1 MNTRE
6 ALPAPAPREVFCR
19 QHLVFIRHPGR
30 DEPLFRFP
38 ALSTGCTS
46 APYGVF
52 RPLVLDACRVL
63 TNRAAN
69 IQEDEDG
76 DFLASDIQG
85 RNRIEVDDTPL
96 DVDCYYFLG
105 PPEVEAN
112 RNYPIV
118 KTLSAFT
125 FPSVLPDRWAKIA
138 DALGQ
143 QYYPPLTCRHSTPS
157 EMSTIVGMRDEH
169 RCAITRWLDCML
181 FYLIVIH
188 ISLIPCIA
196 DTAAQCVHLIPKSEE
211 AWFIAHHLAAHI
223 SEDMC
228 ASVDHPSN
236 GILLRADVRLCFD
249 AHGFVFYPSSDSK
262 FVAYFVRCEY
272 TSLPDLFHRRP
283 ATIHADIP
291 VHLLYARFA
300 YAIINHPRQNRLFE
314 SVPESEKVASIREE
328 MALEEKERA
337 EELDRSGGGD
347 EEEEE
352 SDSRACAYAH
362 ASGHFHPIYAC

>member
-69 IQEDEDG
+69 IQEDV

-85 RNRIEVDDTPL
+85 RNSLEADDTPL

-112 RNYPIV
+112 RNYLIV

-143 QYYPPLTCRHSTPS
+143 QCYPSLVLRHSTPS

-169 RCAITRWLDCML
+169 RCAITRWLDGAL
-181 FYLIVIH
+181 FHLVVIH
-188 ISLIPCIA
+188 LSIIRLISAPAC
-196 DTAAQCVHLIPKSEE
+196 QCVHLVPKSEE

-249 AHGFVFYPSSDSK
+249 AHGFVFYPSSDPPG
-262 FVAYFVRCEY
+262 FVAYLVRCEY

-283 ATIHADIP
+283 ATIHSDIP
-291 VHLLYARFA
+291 VQLLYARFA
-300 YAIINHPRQNRLFE
+300 YAIITHPRQNRLFG
-314 SVPESEKVASIREE
+314 SIPESETVASIRGE
-328 MALEEKERA
+328 MASERQRD
-337 EELDRSGGGD
+337 EELHVSGGGD

-352 SDSRACAYAH
+352 SDSGMHMLPASFAAYK
-362 ASGHFHPIYAC
+362 YAC